1 MGCKRAQEAAGP
13 RPPAGVTALIVA
25 MKPGNAGGAKGCRKV
40 ETRLSHQRKKPTVM
54 PAGASYGTAREG
66 NHPSERPIGST
77 PKLDAEPRVWTARLL
92 AALDKRGQRRQGN
105 RPEHQCRLDAAV
117 AEPGLFAC
125 KAPMTRL
132 PVLSQVRPPTGEP
145 DAGDPHV
152 RFGGRGSRTQS
163 ALPTPITAPPL
174 RSSQAVAIPYQSGK
188 SPYRSAIGPGLRRG
202 DDKTGDR
209 RISSQP
215 LSRE

>member
-1 MGCKRAQEAAGP
+1 M
-13 RPPAGVTALIVA
+13 
-25 MKPGNAGGAKGCRKV
+25 
-40 ETRLSHQRKKPTVM
+40 SHQRKKPTVM
-54 PAGASYGTAREG
+54 PARASYGTAREG

-77 PKLDAEPRVWTARLL
+77 PKLGAEPRVWTARLL

-105 RPEHQCRLDAAV
+105 RPEHQCRLAAAV

-125 KAPMTRL
+125 KVPMTRP

-163 ALPTPITAPPL
+163 ALPTPILSPRHQPARICKPL
-174 RSSQAVAIPYQSGK
+174 VAHEKFELVGRWVPAFAGK
-188 SPYRSAIGPGLRRG
+188 TLKSMC
-202 DDKTGDR
+202 
-209 RISSQP
+209 QF
-215 LSRE
+215 

>member
-163 ALPTPITAPPL
+163 ALPTPIRAAAGAL
-174 RSSQAVAIPYQSGK
+174 RPWIPAFAGMTRRSGK
-188 SPYRSAIGPGLRRG
+188 SLRFR
-202 DDKTGDR
+202 DSFLVR
-209 RISSQP
+209 
-215 LSRE
+215 L